1 MEIRAMADCAPVML
15 WLAGT
20 EGRCRYVNHRWLE
33 FTGRSLGAELG
44 DGWRQGIHM
53 EDLAAVLES
62 WREAF
67 DGRLPY
73 SANYRKLRNDGV
85 YRWLHD
91 SGSPQFDADG
101 RFEGYVGVCLDE
113 TEERNNR
120 HALELSEERMGILLD
135 TIPCHVYK
143 LDQDGR
149 LEYVN
154 EHWLEYSG
162 FTREEV
168 LAGRGVGAH
177 PEERLSLREAAQQ
190 GQDSGAPY
198 TVEMRLRRRDGA
210 YRWHMARTV
219 PVTVNGRI
227 AGWVGANV
235 DIDDRKRREAV
246 SEFLD
251 DAGRVLS
258 ERLEL
263 DATLTRITELAVPR
277 LADWCKID
285 VFDEEAG
292 SRLVAYSNADPQR
305 MAMAATARAQVGAPA
320 LKEPLHERVMRTG
333 RSELIERAEP
343 LIATLV
349 EQRPELKAVLASL
362 DFKSSLIVAIRHE
375 GRSLGALT
383 LVTAESGRRLDQHD
397 LALAEEFAGR
407 IAMAIENA
415 RLYDNLTESVKAK
428 DAFLGMVSHELRTPL
443 TTLKGTASVL
453 RRHGD
458 AISVEDRTQALL
470 DIERGADQLAAIVE
484 NMLTLAHVENRGAP
498 ELEPQLLRRIIEAIV
513 AEQCDQFPGHPVVVT
528 APKNLLPVCAN
539 ADYVRHILVNLLGNA
554 RKYSPAGTSID
565 VAIEKDGDYAA
576 VSVSDR
582 GIGLKQE
589 QLDEIFEPF
598 FRSKEGAARASGIGL
613 GLTVCKRFVEIQ
625 GGSISATSRTGGGS
639 TFRFT
644 LPLASELND
653 LQDA

>member
-1 MEIRAMADCAPVML
+1 MADCAPVML

-33 FTGRSLGAELG
+33 FTGRSLEAELG
-44 DGWRQGIHM
+44 DGWRQGIHT

-73 SANYRKLRNDGV
+73 SANYRKLRSDGV

-113 TEERNNR
+113 TEERNTR
-120 HALELSEERMGILLD
+120 QALELSEERMRTLLD

-143 LDQDGR
+143 LDQDGQ

-162 FTREEV
+162 YTREEV

-177 PEERLSLREAAQQ
+177 PEDSHSMRAAAKQ
-190 GQDSGAPY
+190 GQDEGSPY
-198 TVEMRLRRRDGA
+198 TVEMRLRRRDGS

-219 PVTVNGRI
+219 PVTVNGRVV
-227 AGWVGANV
+227 GWVGANV

-285 VFDEEAG
+285 LFDEEAG
-292 SRLVAYSNADPQR
+292 SRLVAFSNADPQR
-305 MAMAATARAQVGAPA
+305 MAMAATARAQAGVPA
-320 LKEPLHERVMRTG
+320 LQEPLHERVMRTG

-343 LIATLV
+343 LIAALV
-349 EQRPELKAVLASL
+349 EQRPELKAVLEPF
-362 DFKSSLIVAIRHE
+362 DFKSSLIVAIRHR

-383 LVTAESGRRLDQHD
+383 LVTAESERRLDHHD
-397 LALAEEFAGR
+397 LALAEAFAGR

-415 RLYDNLTESVKAK
+415 RLYDNLTESLKAK
-428 DAFLGMVSHELRTPL
+428 DAFLGLVSHELRTPL
-443 TTLKGTASVL
+443 TTLKGTANVL

-458 AISVEDRTQALL
+458 AISAGDRAQALI
-470 DIERGADQLAAIVE
+470 DIERGAEQLAVIVE
-484 NMLTLAHVENRGAP
+484 NMLTLAYVENRGAP

-513 AEQCDQFPGHPVVVT
+513 ADQCDQFPGHQVVLT
-528 APKNLLPVCAN
+528 APESLLPVCAN

-554 RKYSPAGTSID
+554 RKYSS
-565 VAIEKDGDYAA
+565 
-576 VSVSDR
+576 
-582 GIGLKQE
+582 
-589 QLDEIFEPF
+589 
-598 FRSKEGAARASGIGL
+598 
-613 GLTVCKRFVEIQ
+613 
-625 GGSISATSRTGGGS
+625 
-639 TFRFT
+639 
-644 LPLASELND
+644 
-653 LQDA
+653 